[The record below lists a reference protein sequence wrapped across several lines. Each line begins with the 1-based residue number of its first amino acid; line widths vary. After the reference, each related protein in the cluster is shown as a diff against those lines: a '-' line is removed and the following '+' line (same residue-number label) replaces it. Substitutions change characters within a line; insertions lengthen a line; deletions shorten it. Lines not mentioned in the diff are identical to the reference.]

1 MIFFIEFTASFPPEY
16 TGALMNGQGL
26 SGLIVALLSLLTSL
40 AGSEIDVCEDDANN
54 DDSCESSISYSTLAY
69 FLIATFV
76 LVSCIGLFIVLMKL
90 SITK

>member
-1 MIFFIEFTASFPPEY
+1 
-16 TGALMNGQGL
+16 MNGQGL
-26 SGLIVALLSLLTSL
+26 SGLIVALSSLLTSL
-40 AGSEIDVCEDDANN
+40 AGREIDVCEDDANN